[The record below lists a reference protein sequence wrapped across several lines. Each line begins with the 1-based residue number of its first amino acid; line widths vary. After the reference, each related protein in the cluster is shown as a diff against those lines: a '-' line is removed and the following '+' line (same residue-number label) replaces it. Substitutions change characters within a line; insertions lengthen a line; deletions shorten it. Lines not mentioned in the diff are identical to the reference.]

1 MTAQSSTRRFLKLA
15 GMTANIAGKAVSRS
29 LRTLGA
35 DEDAKLAARQ
45 KTLEDIGTQIADTL
59 GQMKGAVMKVG
70 QIASQ
75 YQDLFPPEVAKALG
89 KLQRQAPPMPFE
101 QIRKQV
107 ETELGQPLDR
117 LFQSFEPTPFAAAS
131 IGQVHRAT
139 LPDGQPVVVKVQY
152 PGVDECCESDLK
164 QVRLAL
170 RLAGVL
176 KIDRALQDRLFEE
189 IRQSLQAELDY
200 RQEAHNL
207 QVFAAFHA
215 PLDDRLVIPKVYP
228 SHSSRRV
235 LTLSEENGEP
245 IETAATWP
253 LAVRNQLAQRLFA
266 MMGQE
271 IFILNSFHC
280 DPHPGNF
287 AFREDGTVVVYDFGC
302 TKALPPEV
310 IQHYRQLVQAS
321 LQGNMPA
328 VEEQL
333 RALRVRTDAG
343 QVPADFYQ
351 QWIDILL
358 PPVNGRFDFAHS
370 EVHKQAMQAARSA
383 LRYWDCFQPS
393 ADTMMLDRAISG
405 HYWNM
410 VALKAHTDFSD
421 QVTLLTGATA

>member
-1 MTAQSSTRRFLKLA
+1 MAGQSPTRRFLKLA
-15 GMTANIAGKAVSRS
+15 GMTANIAGKAVGRS

-35 DEDAKLAARQ
+35 DEEAKLAARQ
-45 KTLEDIGTQIADTL
+45 KTLEEIGAQIAQTL

-89 KLQRQAPPMPFE
+89 KLQRQAPPMPFD
-101 QIRKQV
+101 QIKKQV
-107 ETELGQPLDR
+107 EQELGQPLSQ
-117 LFQSFEPTPFAAAS
+117 LFASFEPTPFAAAS

-139 LPDGQPVVVKVQY
+139 LPDGQAVVVKVQY

-176 KIDRALQDRLFEE
+176 KIDRQLQDKLFEE
-189 IRQSLQAELDY
+189 IRQSLHAELDY

-215 PLDDRLVIPKVYP
+215 PLDPQLVIPRVYA

-235 LTLSEENGEP
+235 LTLSEETGES
-245 IETAATWP
+245 IEVASQWP
-253 LAVRNQLAQRLFA
+253 LEVRNRLAQRLFA
-266 MMGQE
+266 MMGQQ
-271 IFILNSFHC
+271 IFVLNSFHC

-287 AFREDGTVVVYDFGC
+287 AFRPDGSVVAYDFGC
-302 TKALPPEV
+302 TKELSAPV
-310 IQHYRQLVQAS
+310 IQTYRQLVQAARKDDV
-321 LQGNMPA
+321 PA
-328 VEEQL
+328 LEQQL
-333 RALRVRTDAG
+333 RELQVRTGQG

-351 QWIDILL
+351 DWLHILL
-358 PPVNGRFDFAHS
+358 PPVNGPFDFAHS
-370 EVHKQAMQAARSA
+370 TVHKEAMQAAKGS

-410 VALKAHTDFSD
+410 VALKAHTDFSP
-421 QVTLLTGATA
+421 QVQQLTGTAA